1 MNTRRVTFGRFLLVL
16 SLVALAFAGSA
27 VGACGSDVPGVEG
40 VDGAPP
46 EPSTPPSVTA
56 RPSAT
61 GTGTA
66 PPTDPNV
73 AKVPVATAVSPDRA
87 VVGAVGPNI
96 VVTGNNFVARSVI
109 QLDGAELAT
118 TFVSATEL
126 RASIP
131 SNKLTAVGTLRISV
145 GTAPPGGGASKEL
158 TFEVQN
164 PTPDLT
170 QLSPLSVVAGSPA
183 TAVTLTGG
191 GFVAGAKVSMG
202 TTDLTTTFKSATEL
216 SATVPASMLVAS
228 GSFPVKV
235 TNPAPGGGASSAIV
249 FTVTNPNVTLT
260 QITPATANV
269 GGPAVA
275 ITLDG
280 AGFLPSTSV
289 LFNGASITSA
299 YVSGV
304 RLTATI
310 PAASLAAVGDF
321 PVTVSNPPPG
331 GGLSAPTVFRVQ
343 YAAPTLSSVSPAAIQ
358 AGAGATQITATGAN
372 FYTSSQLTLDGV
384 AAATTFVNATTLRAT
399 IPAASLVSA
408 GAIAVRVVNPTPGGG
423 TSAAV
428 SVSVENPAPVI
439 TSLSPNSATVGS
451 PDRPLSV
458 LGTGFVPA
466 SVVRVNG
473 VPQATTYT
481 NATQLTTTLASSFL
495 ANPGAV
501 LITVMSP
508 APGGGTSAAATF
520 TVGCDTTG
528 VNVQLGPVGNT
539 TTLQTSFATAPT
551 ETGFE
556 FSGGCPGILSATV
569 LPVRY
574 WVVQNSTSQPVTLAA
589 WGVCSSVLPPLPNP
603 RTDDAFISFY
613 KRATVPV
620 TTAEREGCVGAIAE
634 GTDGAGA
641 FSAPDP
647 DRGGAPYC
655 PGLTKANGGG
665 LVLGVCEKA
674 VVRVQPY
681 SMTSP
686 TFTPPPQIRIRS
698 E

>member
-1 MNTRRVTFGRFLLVL
+1 MNTRRTSVGRYLVVV
-16 SLVALAFAGSA
+16 SWAALAFGGAT
-27 VGACGSDVPGVEG
+27 VGACGSTTPD
-40 VDGAPP
+40 APADASP
-46 EPSTPPSVTA
+46 EPSVTA
-56 RPSAT
+56 TVTTPPNPT
-61 GTGTA
+61 GTGT
-66 PPTDPNV
+66 PPPPDPNA
-73 AKVPVATAVSPDRA
+73 AKVPVATAITPDKA

-96 VVTGNNFVARSVI
+96 IVTGNNFVSRSVI

-126 RASIP
+126 RAAIP
-131 SNKLTAVGTLRISV
+131 SNKLTSVGTLRISV
-145 GTAPPGGGASKEL
+145 GTAPPGGGASAEL

-164 PTPDLT
+164 PSPDLT
-170 QLSPLSVVAGSPA
+170 QLSPLSVVAGAPTTS
-183 TAVTLTGG
+183 VTLTGA
-191 GFVAGAKVSMG
+191 GFVAGAKVAMG

-216 SATVPASMLVAS
+216 SATMPAAMLVTS

-235 TNPAPGGGASSAIV
+235 TNPAPGGGSSTPIV

-260 QITPATANV
+260 QVTPSSTTV

-275 ITLDG
+275 LTLDG
-280 AGFLPSTSV
+280 AGFLPTTSV
-289 LFNGASITSA
+289 LFNGATVTSA
-299 YVSGV
+299 FVSGV
-304 RLTATI
+304 RLTATL
-310 PAASLAAVGDF
+310 PAASLTAVGDF

-331 GGLSAPTVFRVQ
+331 GGLSAPSVFRVQ
-343 YAAPTLSSVSPAAIQ
+343 YAAPTLASVSPSTIQ

-372 FYTSSQLTLDGV
+372 FYASSQITLDGV

-399 IPAASLVSA
+399 IAAASLVSA
-408 GAIAVRVVNPTPGGG
+408 GAISVRVVNPTPGGG
-423 TSAAV
+423 TSSAV
-428 SVSVENPAPVI
+428 SVSVQNPAPVI
-439 TSLSPNSATVGS
+439 TSLSPNSATIGS

-458 LGTGFVPA
+458 IGTGFVPA

-473 VPQATTYT
+473 VPQATNYT

-528 VNVQLGPVGNT
+528 VTVQLGAVGNT
-539 TTLQTSFATAPT
+539 TTLATAFAAAPT

-556 FSGGCPGILSATV
+556 VSGGCPGLLSANV

-589 WGVCSSVLPPLPNP
+589 WAVCTSVLPPLPNP

-613 KRATVPV
+613 KRGTIPV
-620 TTAEREGCVGAIAE
+620 TTAEREGCVGAIGE

-641 FSAPDP
+641 FTAPEP

-674 VVRVQPY
+674 VVRIQPY
-681 SMTSP
+681 SMTNP